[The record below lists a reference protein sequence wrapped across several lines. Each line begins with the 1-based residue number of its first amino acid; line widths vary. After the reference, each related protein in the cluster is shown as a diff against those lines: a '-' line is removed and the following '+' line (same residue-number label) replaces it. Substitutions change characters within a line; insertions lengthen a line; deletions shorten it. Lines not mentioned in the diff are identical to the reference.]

1 MIFTERRF
9 CAFYGLTIFFILYT
23 ILLVTEQIFL
33 FGISEERP
41 AVMEDQEMTGSAG
54 DVGRMIHRVSHQL
67 KRQMCVRTEEDSLTN
82 MQRRVLHYI
91 LFESL
96 QRDIYQKDVEEEFS
110 LRPSSATELLK
121 KMEVSGL
128 ILRVAEEKDA
138 RLKRIILTKE
148 ALSFNEEVQKGL
160 SVLNSDITKGIKEK
174 DIETFR
180 KVCAK
185 MMENIE
191 L

>member
-1 MIFTERRF
+1 MDGIPVAFLVGKLSNRIRRRITEF
-9 CAFYGLTIFFILYT
+9 SSAFPYT
-23 ILLVTEQIFL
+23 GAQGKVLNFLLSCEGPV
-33 FGISEERP
+33 
-41 AVMEDQEMTGSAG
+41 
-54 DVGRMIHRVSHQL
+54 
-67 KRQMCVRTEEDSLTN
+67 
-82 MQRRVLHYI
+82 
-91 LFESL
+91 
-96 QRDIYQKDVEEEFS
+96 YQKDVEEEFS